1 MNCQYSECKKAA
13 KCKCSC
19 KEEFFFCY
27 KHMIE
32 HHEAKNCTYKTLKK
46 ISEENK
52 IIEMQKN
59 NKEID
64 ENNKKLATEV
74 ITKLQEIKAM
84 VLEEVNEM
92 IVIIT
97 NATRK
102 LLMKIK
108 SEEQHIYN
116 LIMDPDSQ
124 SGIHE
129 TIRVN
134 LEFIKIDL
142 KEFQL
147 NVEKILNCKQI
158 DIIRDAPAISFNVGK
173 LPANPEF
180 KLIAR
185 LGMGLDKSKAMYSL
199 FKEKSGKEL
208 EDCNIYFVTPAKNSK
223 GAEDIRA
230 FLQKECD
237 KNLLDPYGLMTD
249 NDDLEFTNRLRFT
262 FTVEINEL
270 NVILKLRPIAGFRK
284 EIISKYE
291 FITGL
296 VAGKLFSMD
305 YNAQL
310 EFSTAKS
317 I

>member
-1 MNCQYSECKKAA
+1 M
-13 KCKCSC
+13 
-19 KEEFFFCY
+19 
-27 KHMIE
+27 
-32 HHEAKNCTYKTLKK
+32 
-46 ISEENK
+46 
-52 IIEMQKN
+52 
-59 NKEID
+59 
-64 ENNKKLATEV
+64 
-74 ITKLQEIKAM
+74 
-84 VLEEVNEM
+84 
-92 IVIIT
+92 
-97 NATRK
+97 
-102 LLMKIK
+102 
-108 SEEQHIYN
+108 
-116 LIMDPDSQ
+116 
-124 SGIHE
+124 
-129 TIRVN
+129 
-134 LEFIKIDL
+134 
-142 KEFQL
+142 
-147 NVEKILNCKQI
+147 
-158 DIIRDAPAISFNVGK
+158 
-173 LPANPEF
+173 
-180 KLIAR
+180 
-185 LGMGLDKSKAMYSL
+185 
-199 FKEKSGKEL
+199 
-208 EDCNIYFVTPAKNSK
+208 TPAKNSK